1 MGIRETFR
9 KDEYPVIIVKNE
21 RSSLGSIKSV
31 LPVSAI
37 CRFYTSVFFIPRMF
51 TIFQFDACEA
61 PISQ

>member
-31 LPVSAI
+31 LPAGIDVGGTPCCGRNLEYYHA
-37 CRFYTSVFFIPRMF
+37 
-51 TIFQFDACEA
+51 D
-61 PISQ
+61 